1 MILSGFV
8 AIEAVVELRGCGVLF
23 SQMTAASFAIFIP
36 ALIGPPARAACCR
49 CREWPVDERGV
60 GVPPQA
66 GSRAACCCSSRR
78 QAVARRGVPRLSHPT
93 R

>member
-36 ALIGPPARAACCR
+36 ALIGPPARAACCL
-49 CREWPVDERGV
+49 P
-60 GVPPQA
+60 
-66 GSRAACCCSSRR
+66 
-78 QAVARRGVPRLSHPT
+78 PRLGVYVCCFVLFLVFLFLFLEKL
-93 R
+93 RRE

>member
-36 ALIGPPARAACCR
+36 ALIGPPARAACCL
-49 CREWPVDERGV
+49 
-60 GVPPQA
+60 PP
-66 GSRAACCCSSRR
+66 R
-78 QAVARRGVPRLSHPT
+78 VARG
-93 R
+93 